1 MLYIGLRRPH
11 LASQQKRI
19 PLYRNTHLGVPAM
32 AMQRWE
38 QVYVELQ
45 RRAERFGY
53 APPRQI
59 GGDQSQVF
67 EFKVRGNPVLLLAFR
82 DLGRK
87 EDYAAP
93 DQLWPEGLDLVLA
106 RFDELHQQGKQLPQA
121 AAIVIDNIGNAYV
134 VVMMDELLRLY
145 SEKDALN
152 RNDGHR
158 RLTFVVQWES
168 DGYDLKMPYGRPPMK
183 LTSVNSVDSLVLL
196 LKAAKTLAS

>member
-1 MLYIGLRRPH
+1 
-11 LASQQKRI
+11 
-19 PLYRNTHLGVPAM
+19 M

-38 QVYVELQ
+38 QVYADLQ
-45 RRAERFGY
+45 RRAELLGY

-67 EFKVRGNPVLLLAFR
+67 EFKIRGRPVLLLAFR

-93 DQLWPEGLDLVLA
+93 NQLWAEGLDLVLE
-106 RFDELHQQGKQLPQA
+106 RFAELRRQGKQLPQA
-121 AAIVIDNIGNAYV
+121 AAIVIDNIGDAFV

-145 SEKDALN
+145 EEKNALN

-158 RLTFVVQWES
+158 RLTFVVQR
-168 DGYDLKMPYGRPPMK
+168 DANGYYLKMPYGGRPMK
-183 LTSVNSVDSLVLL
+183 LTSVNTVDSLLLL
-196 LKAAKTLAS
+196 LKAAKTPAS